1 MTRSG
6 DIAALRRFY
15 PSLSA
20 YACLRLVT
28 VGDGAERGVRVL
40 EMRSGG
46 GLDIDIAI
54 DRGFD
59 IDRLAL
65 DGVTLSWHSANGMRS
80 PWLTDPASDRGQGYL
95 RTASGFLATCGLDH
109 IRQPETDRLDG
120 SPLHPHGEIDYPLH
134 GHGTNQPARLVGYGL
149 DEDAETPVLWAEGE
163 IVQSMTFLGVLRLR
177 RRITMPLGGT
187 SLSIRDRIDNVG
199 PFTSTHMMLYH
210 FNLGHPLVAE
220 GTRIE
225 GIASDPLWLGRPHD
239 PLAPFGPP
247 VPDHTADLS
256 IFPLADRGG
265 VTVSA
270 PDGPTMRFS
279 FDTASLPFL
288 QILRMPGNGLY
299 GLGIEPCT
307 TGVRSRKAARETGQM
322 LFLAPGE
329 SRNYAIDIALDR
341 KISPVSG

>member
-1 MTRSG
+1 MP
-6 DIAALRRFY
+6 DIATLRRHY
-15 PSLSA
+15 PTLAA
-20 YACLRLVT
+20 YAGARLVT
-28 VGDGAERGVRVL
+28 LGDGPERGVRVL

-46 GLDIDIAI
+46 GLDIDIAV

-65 DGVTLSWHSANGMRS
+65 DGVTLSWHSANGLRG

-95 RTASGFLATCGLDH
+95 RAASGFLATCGFDH

-120 SPLHPHGEIDYPLH
+120 SPLHPNGEIDYPLH

-149 DEDAETPVLWAEGE
+149 NEDAEIPVLWAEGE
-163 IVQSMTFLGVLRLR
+163 IVQSMTFLGALRLR
-177 RRITMPLGGT
+177 RRITLPLGGT

-199 PFTSTHMMLYH
+199 PFASTHMMLYH
-210 FNLGHPLVAE
+210 FNLGHPLVAG

-225 GIASDPLWLGRPHD
+225 GPQGEPVWLSRPHD
-239 PLAPFGPP
+239 PLAPFGRP
-247 VPDHTADLS
+247 VPEHTADLS
-256 IFPLADRGG
+256 IFPLADRADIAIA
-265 VTVSA
+265 A
-270 PDGPTMRFS
+270 PNGPSMRFS
-279 FDTASLPFL
+279 FDTAALPFL
-288 QILRMPGNGLY
+288 QILRMPGDGLY

-307 TGVRSRKAARETGQM
+307 TGVRSRRAARETGQM

-341 KISPVSG
+341 RNAPVRG